1 MIKSTWW
8 IDSGANMHVAN
19 ALQGAS
25 MRRSLP
31 SGRRRIKVANGLEA
45 EVEAIT

>member
-1 MIKSTWW
+1 MIKSIWW

-19 ALQGAS
+19 ALQGES